1 VKHQREGV
9 HDAQGERAERPL
21 DHEEQRGREQQPF
34 RYHDLGSAAYIS
46 RGRAVVS
53 VKRFHAS
60 GFIGWLAWLGIHLAF
75 LTSFR
80 NRISAVL
87 TWAIA
92 FSRESRRERAFTMMQ
107 TVPGQDVYQPQEDL
121 DPRPEG
127 ARP

>member
-1 VKHQREGV
+1 MQTGFYAAHRIKHQVEHRSGT
-9 HDAQGERAERPL
+9 QK
-21 DHEEQRGREQQPF
+21 PF
-34 RYHDLGSAAYIS
+34 HYHDLGSAAYIS

-121 DPRPEG
+121 DPHPAG

>member
-1 VKHQREGV
+1 MQTGFYAAHRI
-9 HDAQGERAERPL
+9 R
-21 DHEEQRGREQQPF
+21 HEVEQRGGQQKPF

-87 TWAIA
+87 TWTIA

-107 TVPGQDVYQPQEDL
+107 IVPGQDIYQPQPDR
-121 DPRPEG
+121 DPRPQE
-127 ARP
+127 ARS